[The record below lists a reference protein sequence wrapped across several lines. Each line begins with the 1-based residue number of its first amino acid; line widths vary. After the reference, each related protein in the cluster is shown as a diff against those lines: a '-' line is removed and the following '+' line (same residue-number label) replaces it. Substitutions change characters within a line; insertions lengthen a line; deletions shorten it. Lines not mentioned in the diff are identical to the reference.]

1 MFPCAPSLKMDVLSL
16 SLPGMGMCYWA
27 SPWTSRDCGLTA
39 CCQSRSSCRDSFNC
53 RGRPT
58 APGFFWLFW
67 AFPGVFHGK
76 GLSEPG
82 VPSISAGNHLQ
93 NLGSRQ
99 KGVAGVTLLGCL
111 WCLLQVWPW
120 RTHCDIRGCSWYAF
134 SPTQPFL
141 IQTN

>member
-1 MFPCAPSLKMDVLSL
+1 MCSVTKDGCGQSESPWNGKVLLGLSL
-16 SLPGMGMCYWA
+16 DLQGLWAHGMLPVQVFLQGFLQLQRQ
-27 SPWTSRDCGLTA
+27 THN
-39 CCQSRSSCRDSFNC
+39 SS
-53 RGRPT
+53 
-58 APGFFWLFW
+58 LFW

-76 GLSEPG
+76 GQSELG

-120 RTHCDIRGCSWYAF
+120 RTHCDIWGCSWYAF